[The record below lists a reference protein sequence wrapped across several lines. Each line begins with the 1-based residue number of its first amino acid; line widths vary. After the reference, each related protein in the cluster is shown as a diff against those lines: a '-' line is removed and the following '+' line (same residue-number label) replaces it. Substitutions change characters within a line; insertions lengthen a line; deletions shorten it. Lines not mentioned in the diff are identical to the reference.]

1 MVQLLSRLPS
11 SAAEIEEEDE
21 PITQVLQPIEIKW
34 GPSDINK

>member
-11 SAAEIEEEDE
+11 SAAEIEDE